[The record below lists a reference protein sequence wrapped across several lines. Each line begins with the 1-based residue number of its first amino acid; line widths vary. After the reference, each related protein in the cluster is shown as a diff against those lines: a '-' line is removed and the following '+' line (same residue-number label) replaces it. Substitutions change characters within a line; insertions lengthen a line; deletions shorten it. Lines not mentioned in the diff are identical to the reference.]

1 MMHAVAAAAA
11 AQGGHGSTFIL
22 ILIAAVG
29 VAVFW
34 RGLIKI
40 GLALIVVLFA
50 VLLFASTTALIHGFE
65 LLIR

>member
-1 MMHAVAAAAA
+1 MLALASAAAAHGG
-11 AQGGHGSTFIL
+11 QGSGL
-22 ILIAAVG
+22 VLVLIAAAG

-50 VLLFASTTALIHGFE
+50 VLLVASTAAFVHGIQ

>member
-1 MMHAVAAAAA
+1 MLALASAAA
-11 AQGGHGSTFIL
+11 AQGSQSSGL
-22 ILIAAVG
+22 LLVLIAAVC

-50 VLLFASTTALIHGFE
+50 VLLVASTTTFIHGIQ

>member
-1 MMHAVAAAAA
+1 MLALASAAVA
-11 AQGGHGSTFIL
+11 QGSQSSGL
-22 ILIAAVG
+22 VLVLIAAVS
-29 VAVFW
+29 VAIFW

-50 VLLFASTTALIHGFE
+50 VLLVASTAAFIHGIQ

>member
-1 MMHAVAAAAA
+1 MLALASAAA
-11 AQGGHGSTFIL
+11 AQGSQGSGL
-22 ILIAAVG
+22 VLVLIAAVS

-34 RGLIKI
+34 RSLVKI

-50 VLLFASTTALIHGFE
+50 VLLVVSTTAVIHGIQ

>member
-1 MMHAVAAAAA
+1 MLALSAA
-11 AQGGHGSTFIL
+11 AQGGQNSTL
-22 ILIAAVG
+22 ALVLIAAVG

-50 VLLFASTTALIHGFE
+50 ALLFVSTTAMIHGIE

>member
-1 MMHAVAAAAA
+1 MLALASAA
-11 AQGGHGSTFIL
+11 AQGSQSSRL
-22 ILIAAVG
+22 VLVLIAAVI

-34 RGLIKI
+34 RSLVKL

-50 VLLFASTTALIHGFE
+50 VLLFVSTTALFHGFE

>member
-1 MMHAVAAAAA
+1 MLAVAAATA
-11 AQGGHGSTFIL
+11 AQGGQNSAFVL

-50 VLLFASTTALIHGFE
+50 VLLFVSTTAVIHGIE